1 MIAYI
6 HCSVLGI
13 SGHRCGPS
21 LSPSSGLD
29 VKRCPGSSSFSLVRT
44 WSPVLIHVQGR
55 LWCKVKEKGG
65 PREKERERV
74 SELLSSCLRSLLA
87 VSSSHLCMLTA
98 IWSYYLSRFDR
109 FMCDVLYAHWAF
121 CVEWREHVQSQNWH
135 QVKRQNGRRGGVQV
149 LMGDKYCRV
158 DGKQLKEWRRHLF
171 CYFIN
176 SDFSRKWSARMK
188 EH

>member
-44 WSPVLIHVQGR
+44 WSPVLIHAQGR

-65 PREKERERV
+65 GGGERKKGREWV
-74 SELLSSCLRSLLA
+74 IVVLSQISPLSVLLTSQHADSHLELLLVMLWQIYVRCA
-87 VSSSHLCMLTA
+87 LCT
-98 IWSYYLSRFDR
+98 LSFL
-109 FMCDVLYAHWAF
+109 CG
-121 CVEWREHVQSQNWH
+121 VEGNVQSQNWH
-135 QVKRQNGRRGGVQV
+135 QVKRQNGRQGGVQV

-158 DGKQLKEWRRHLF
+158 DGKQPKERRRHLF
-171 CYFIN
+171 FCFYQFWFQQNII
-176 SDFSRKWSARMK
+176 S
-188 EH
+188 